1 MKGALATAVVKG
13 NDDAKDLVSACL
25 EAYGLTPLVEVF
37 FNRRLGSE
45 MTQRISRGDKQQF
58 RDCRLYK
65 FFKKSIFT
73 ATNNLILCNDDNF

>member
-1 MKGALATAVVKG
+1 
-13 NDDAKDLVSACL
+13 
-25 EAYGLTPLVEVF
+25 
-37 FNRRLGSE
+37 